1 MLLSTREAYMKVKAI
16 ADCDSSFL
24 VLGNFSS
31 APITRQMQAKR
42 EPIVLTLFEQMF
54 VSKPIEFF
62 TGMHFNGSLRRQR
75 ASTLWSTLTM

>member
-42 EPIVLTLFEQMF
+42 EPIVLTLFEQML
-54 VSKPIEFF
+54 VSP
-62 TGMHFNGSLRRQR
+62 NPSNSLQ
-75 ASTLWSTLTM
+75 ACILMVHCVVNVLPHYGAH